1 MTHSSSSISPPAML
15 DHDDFFESLIAKEYG
30 RLAEEG
36 HTYLDYTGG
45 NLYADSH
52 LSAHLEVLKKNTFG
66 NPHSTNPT
74 SQLSTRL
81 VEEARQKVLDFF
93 NAEDYF
99 CVFTQNASGALK
111 IVGECYP
118 FEDQGHFLLLTD
130 NHNSVNGIREF
141 CKNAGGSFEYAPI
154 QYEDLQIHQE
164 SLEEYL
170 GSQPDKKNKLF
181 AYPAQSNVSGVKHSL
196 EWISKAQAE
205 GWNVL
210 LDAAA
215 FVPSSPLDLSKYQPD
230 FVSVSF
236 YKIFGYPTGIGCLLI
251 KKDSFSVLRK
261 PWFAGGTVTMV
272 SNQFPRHFLAENHER
287 FEDGT
292 INYLDIPA
300 VGLGIDYINSIGMER
315 IQERVSSLVVYLHS
329 ELTKLK
335 HKNGQPIVRTFG
347 PTNRTGTGGTII
359 MNFLDPLGNTY
370 PFYELEAAANEQMIS
385 TRYGCFCNPGIDEIN
400 NAVTEEEMSVYFSSR
415 DRGDFNDLVSF
426 LNKMRGATR
435 VSVGIATRKADLD
448 TFVEFIKAYVEQTGQ
463 SEPVQEKPSL
473 TQFVPFSIFG

>member
-1 MTHSSSSISPPAML
+1 MSYSSSLISPPVAL
-15 DHDDFFESLIAKEYG
+15 DHDDFFESLITREYG
-30 RLAEEG
+30 RLAQAG

-45 NLYADSH
+45 NIYADSH
-52 LSAHLEVLKKNTFG
+52 IAAHHNLLKNNTFG

-74 SQLSTRL
+74 SQFSTKL

-118 FEDQGHFLLLTD
+118 FEEDGHLLLLTD

-141 CKNAGGSFEYAPI
+141 SKNAGGSFEYAPI
-154 QYEDLQIHQE
+154 QYEDLNIHQE
-164 SLEEYL
+164 SLENYL
-170 GSQPDKKNKLF
+170 EAQPDKKNKLF

-196 EWISKAQAE
+196 DWINKAQAE

-215 FVPSSPLDLSKYQPD
+215 FVPSSKLDLSEYHPD

-251 KKDSFSVLRK
+251 KKDSFNILRK
-261 PWFAGGTVTMV
+261 PWFAGGTVTLA
-272 SNQFPRHFLAENHER
+272 SARSPHHYLAENHER

-300 VGLGIDYINSIGMER
+300 VGMGLDYINSIGIES
-315 IQERVSSLVVYLHS
+315 IQERVCSLVQYLAG
-329 ELTKLK
+329 ELQALI
-335 HKNGQPIVRTFG
+335 HHNGQPMVRMFG
-347 PTNRTGTGGTII
+347 PKTREGTGGTII
-359 MNFLDPLGNTY
+359 MNFLDSVGNAY
-370 PFYELEAAANEQMIS
+370 PFNEIEEEANKKMIS
-385 TRYGCFCNPGIDEIN
+385 IRSGCFCNPGIDEIN
-400 NAVTEEEMSVYFSSR
+400 HSISEAELSAYFTSR
-415 DRGDFNDLVSF
+415 DSGNYADMVSF
-426 LNKMRGATR
+426 LSKMRGATR

-448 TFVEFIKAYVEQTGQ
+448 RFVTFIKDYVKQATIPEPAQEQA
-463 SEPVQEKPSL
+463 SIA
-473 TQFVPFSIFG
+473 QFVPFSIFG

>member
-1 MTHSSSSISPPAML
+1 MPHSLTLIPSPATL

-45 NLYADSH
+45 NVYADSH
-52 LSAHLEVLKKNTFG
+52 ITAHLDLLKKNTFG

-74 SQLSTRL
+74 SQLSTKL

-118 FEDQGHFLLLTD
+118 FEDQGHLLLLTD

-154 QYEDLQIHQE
+154 QYEDLNIHPK
-164 SLEEYL
+164 SLETHL
-170 GSQPDKKNKLF
+170 QSHTDKKNKLF
-181 AYPAQSNVSGVKHSL
+181 AYPAQSNVSGVKHDL
-196 EWISKAQAE
+196 NWIDEAQKQ

-215 FVPSSPLDLSKYQPD
+215 FVPSSRLDLSVHKPD

-251 KKDSFSVLRK
+251 KKDSFPILRK
-261 PWFAGGTVTMV
+261 PWFAGGTVTLV
-272 SNQFPRHFLAENHER
+272 STRSPHHYLAENHER

-300 VGLGIDYINSIGMER
+300 VGSGLDYISTIGIDR
-315 IQERVSSLVVYLHS
+315 IQERVCSLVQYLAAALHTLQHS
-329 ELTKLK
+329 
-335 HKNGQPIVRTFG
+335 HGQPVVRMFG
-347 PTNRTGTGGTII
+347 PKNREGTGGTII
-359 MNFLDPLGNTY
+359 MNFLDSNGEIY
-370 PFYELEAAANEQMIS
+370 PFYEIEEEANKRMIS
-385 TRYGCFCNPGIDEIN
+385 IRSGCFCNPGIDEIN
-400 NAVTEEEMSVYFSSR
+400 HSISEEELSAYFTSR
-415 DRGDFNDLVSF
+415 DRGDYADMVSF
-426 LNKMRGATR
+426 LSKMRGATR
-435 VSVGIATRKADLD
+435 VSVGIATTKADLD
-448 TFVEFIKAYVEQTGQ
+448 TFVGFIKGYVCQAGQ
-463 SEPVQEKPSL
+463 SEPIQEKPSL
-473 TQFVPFSIFG
+473 NQFVPFSIFG